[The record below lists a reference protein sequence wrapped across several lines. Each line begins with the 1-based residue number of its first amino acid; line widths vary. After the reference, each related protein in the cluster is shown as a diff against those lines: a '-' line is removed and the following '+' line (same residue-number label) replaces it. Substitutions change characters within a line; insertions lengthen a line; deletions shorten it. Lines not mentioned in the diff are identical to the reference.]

1 MVTIEGELK
10 TKSGKVIM
18 EEGNYTVRK
27 GTTKAPSYDSL
38 HIIKIPKKNTV
49 AVKDLPVFYP
59 KSGGCYLSISGDLIN
74 GIKRAGIET
83 KGGWIMVRT
92 DKKVRMEVETAKPK
106 AESKTTYHNSD
117 GTEQTREEF
126 INTNT
131 ASDAGADI
139 EYATLDATYNGYSL
153 DTDVDV
159 DSNIGDLMADSMH
172 GIFGL
177 PYQWD
182 GIADRRMVDA
192 SGKTLNF
199 GRKYAEKIAA
209 RMPLVFFT
217 PGRPSFMP
225 GSDDES
231 KDNILSI
238 LTQKMIGDESKISE
252 SLDAILNAGDT
263 GAKKFYALNF
273 AQEEYFR
280 YVNPMCQI
288 MAKYMGLD
296 SDYNMKI
303 GKKNKVNF
311 TKFDWSQA
319 LTDGFT
325 KYWSSASAIPFYVD
339 AASSASDSF
348 SNDTTQSWLAG
359 QVSGLSSQAKEMQFL
374 MGTATSATD
383 NAGLLGVVGDAVN
396 SLRDKLSSMTT
407 SKSGSDMMANVGSSL
422 VAIAQGGSMIF
433 PEIWDN
439 SSVGRSYSINIK
451 LRSPDCDNLSLYLNI
466 MVPFI
471 HCLCMCAP
479 QMMGNNVN
487 TYGSPFL
494 VRAYCK
500 SMFNIDMGIITSMDV
515 SRGKEGAW
523 NANGIPTEMDI
534 TLNIK
539 DLYDVF
545 SITGWD
551 NSISLASVFS
561 KKKNSSLQIIKN
573 TAMMDYLGNLAGL
586 NLNQP
591 EVTRNIQSYI
601 MLTGNRVRNWPN
613 RQWLKLQQAVDNRL
627 HDLYRPGSV

>member
-1 MVTIEGELK
+1 MDKGEY
-10 TKSGKVIM
+10 I
-18 EEGNYTVRK
+18 VRK
-27 GTTKAPSYDSL
+27 GSAKAPGYDFS
-38 HIIKIPKKNTV
+38 HILIIPRKQTIK
-49 AVKDLPVFYP
+49 VKELPVFYP
-59 KSGGCYLSISGDLIN
+59 ESGECYLSISGDLMTGLKGSGIN
-74 GIKRAGIET
+74 T
-83 KGGWIMVRT
+83 KGGWIAVRS
-92 DKKVRMEVETAKPK
+92 DKKVAIEIEGVTAN
-106 AESKTTYHNSD
+106 TTAASTYNGITQTTTGEAITTPSD
-117 GTEQTREEF
+117 TT
-126 INTNT
+126 TS
-131 ASDAGADI
+131 SDTGADI
-139 EYATLDATYNGYSL
+139 EYKTLDATYSGYSL

-159 DSNIGDLMADSMH
+159 DKSVGDLMANSMH

-182 GIADRRMVDA
+182 KIADRRMVNS
-192 SGKTLNF
+192 SGKTLKF
-199 GRKYAEKIAA
+199 GRKYSEKIVS

-231 KDNILSI
+231 KNNILSI
-238 LTQKMIGDESKISE
+238 LTKKMIGDESLISE

-296 SDYNMKI
+296 KEYDKKV

-311 TKFDWSQA
+311 TKFDWSEA
-319 LTDGFT
+319 LTEGFT
-325 KYWSSASAIPFYVD
+325 KYWSSASAIPFYAD
-339 AASSASDSF
+339 AASSVNDSF

-359 QVSGLSSQAKEMQFL
+359 QVGGLSSQAKEMQFL

-494 VRAYCK
+494 IRAYCK

-534 TLNIK
+534 TMNIK

-551 NSISLASVFS
+551 NSISLSSIFGT
-561 KKKNSSLQIIKN
+561 KKNSSLQIIKN

-591 EVTRNIQSYI
+591 EVTKNIQSYI
-601 MLTGNRVRNWPN
+601 MLTNNRVRNWPN
-613 RQWLKLQQAVDNRL
+613 RQWMKFQQAVDNRL
-627 HDLYRPGSV
+627 YKLYRPGSV

>member
-1 MVTIEGELK
+1 MKTIEGELK
-10 TKSGKVIM
+10 TKSGKVIL
-18 EEGNYTVRK
+18 EPGNYTVRK
-27 GTTKAPSYDSL
+27 GTRKAPGYDSSY
-38 HIIKIPKKNTV
+38 IIKIQSSFT
-49 AVKDLPVFYP
+49 ADVKEHPLFYP
-59 KSGGCYLSISGDLIN
+59 KYSSKDGGCYISISGGLLNKLKSYGVDA
-74 GIKRAGIET
+74 KF
-83 KGGWIMVRT
+83 GWIMVRT
-92 DKKVRMEVETAKPK
+92 DKKVRMEVEIAKPK
-106 AESKTTYHNSD
+106 
-117 GTEQTREEF
+117 TEPNT
-126 INTNT
+126 TNT
-131 ASDAGADI
+131 DTGQTTGDNTAATDSGADI
-139 EYATLDATYNGYSL
+139 EYTTLDATYSGYSL

-159 DSNIGDLMADSMH
+159 DTNIGDLMADSMH

-182 GIADRRMVDA
+182 EIADRRMVDE

-199 GRKYAEKIAA
+199 GRKYSEKIAA

-238 LTQKMIGDESKISE
+238 LTEKMIGDESKINE
-252 SLDAILNAGDT
+252 SLDELLDVKNT

-288 MAKYMGLD
+288 MAKYMDLD
-296 SDYNMKI
+296 KDYNMKI
-303 GKKNKVNF
+303 GKKNTVNF

-359 QVSGLSSQAKEMQFL
+359 QVGGLSSKAKEMQFL
-374 MGTATSATD
+374 VGTADRATD
-383 NAGLLGVVGDAVN
+383 GAGLIGLAVDAI
-396 SLRDKLSSMTT
+396 SGLKDKLTSLTT
-407 SKSGSDMMANVGSSL
+407 SKSGSDMLANVGSSL

-487 TYGSPFL
+487 TYSSPFL

-523 NANGIPTEMDI
+523 NSNGIPTEMDI

-551 NSISLASVFS
+551 NSIKLSSIFAT
-561 KKKNSSLQIIKN
+561 KKNSSLQIIKN

-601 MLTGNRVRNWPN
+601 MLTNNRVRNWPN
-613 RQWLKLQQAVDNRL
+613 RQWMRLQQAVDSRL
-627 HDLYRPGSV
+627 YKLYRPGSV